1 MHSDLRA
8 IGFSEIK
15 TRKLL
20 ENVYVS
26 SLKTPNRKMI
36 TTTGIDTSLIQ
47 FEKDFGSNRENMGLT
62 LVGEFDIN
70 GSLSIEHYFPYL
82 KGDTY
87 MEFENIAVEKQT
99 DKESYAGVCED
110 YRLGMTLIFYM
121 LNISDYA
128 KSKWLNYSN
137 RNLTRVKF
145 SGLSI
150 GGTILLGV
158 MKDESQQ
165 IYEEKLKKRRNHL
178 LAEAREGNTDA
189 IESLTLEEMDTY
201 TTVAGRVRHEDI
213 MSIVETSFMPCGV
226 ECDHY
231 MITAHILKVATI
243 TNSYS
248 KELIY
253 NLSLKCNDIYL
264 NVAINAKDLQGEPAV
279 GRRFRGEIWLQGH
292 VQI

>member
-1 MHSDLRA
+1 MHSYLRA

-20 ENVYVS
+20 ENIYVS
-26 SLKTPNRKMI
+26 SLKNPNRKMI

-47 FEKDFGSNRENMGLT
+47 FEKDFGEKMGLT
-62 LVGEFDIN
+62 LLGEYDIN

-82 KGDTY
+82 KGDVF
-87 MEFENIAVEKQT
+87 MEFENISVEKQT

-110 YRLGMTLIFYM
+110 IRLGMTLIFYV

-137 RNLTRVKF
+137 RNLTRVKL
-145 SGLSI
+145 SGLSN

-158 MKDESQQ
+158 MQDESSKAF
-165 IYEEKLKKRRNHL
+165 EEKLKKRRNRL
-178 LAEAREGNTDA
+178 LSEAKNGNTEA

-201 TTVAGRVRHEDI
+201 ATLSGRIHYEDI
-213 MSIVETSFMPCGV
+213 LSIVDTCFMPCGV

-231 MITAHILKVATI
+231 MITAHILKVTEIYNAHT
-243 TNSYS
+243 
-248 KELIY
+248 KELVY
-253 NLSLKCNDIYL
+253 NLFLQCNDVYL
-264 NVAINAKDLQGEPAV
+264 NVAINAKDLQGEPKE

-292 VQI
+292 IQI

>member
-1 MHSDLRA
+1 MHSYLRA

-20 ENVYVS
+20 ENIYVS
-26 SLKTPNRKMI
+26 SLRTPNRKMI

-47 FEKDFGSNRENMGLT
+47 FEKDFGANIGMT

-82 KGDTY
+82 KGDTF
-87 MEFENIAVEKQT
+87 MEFENISIEKQA

-110 YRLGMTLIFYM
+110 YRLGMTLIFYV

-137 RNLTRVKF
+137 RNLTTVKF
-145 SGLSI
+145 SGLSTS
-150 GGTILLGV
+150 GTILLGV
-158 MKDESQQ
+158 MKDDNTTL
-165 IYEEKLKKRRNHL
+165 YEEKLKRRKNRL
-178 LAEAREGNTDA
+178 LAEAKNGNTEA
-189 IESLTLEEMDTY
+189 IESLTLDEMDTY
-201 TTVAGRVRHEDI
+201 TTLTGRVRHEDI
-213 MSIVETSFMPCGV
+213 LSIVDTCFMPCGV

-231 MITAHILKVATI
+231 MIIGNILKVTEI
-243 TNSYS
+243 VNTYS

-253 NLSLKCNDIYL
+253 NLYLKCNDIFL
-264 NVAINAKDLQGEPAV
+264 NVAINSKDLQGEPKA

-292 VQI
+292 IQI